1 MSKKTQIYQQLASEL
16 HMRYDYGHSVIFGTW
31 NGFEVILHPADAR
44 YPFMLTASIS
54 ARNPDSVMFTKDE
67 LTQFCK
73 DNKPVNFLRHNGNI
87 IAMGFKNNP
96 NPQKLQEAVSSSL
109 NALTNMLQSRGY
121 SPCCQLCG
129 QYTAT
134 SNYIA
139 NSQYLQVCSDCA
151 GKIHQD
157 MSMAVHANQN
167 KSENILGGIV
177 GALIGSVIGVICIII
192 FGQLGRVA
200 AISGIVMAICTLK
213 GYELLGGKLTK
224 KGIVIGCIVMIVMT
238 YVGNRMD
245 LAILVVREL
254 NQYIDVDFFS
264 AFRAVPELVK
274 QNYID
279 QGAYMSNLVLLYIFT
294 VVGIVPT
301 IISVVKNRKNEGK
314 IEQIG

>member
-16 HMRYDYGHSVIFGTW
+16 RMRYDYGHSVIFGTW

-54 ARNPDSVMFTKDE
+54 ARNPDSIMFTKDE

-73 DNKPVNFLRHNGNI
+73 DNKPVNFLRQNGNI

-177 GALIGSVIGVICIII
+177 GAL
-192 FGQLGRVA
+192 
-200 AISGIVMAICTLK
+200 
-213 GYELLGGKLTK
+213 
-224 KGIVIGCIVMIVMT
+224 
-238 YVGNRMD
+238 
-245 LAILVVREL
+245 